1 MLYTF
6 RELQKGEF
14 IVVGADTAAGG
25 HDYSAAQ
32 FISKTNNDIPLVYHS
47 KVTTTVMTN
56 NLLDILTDIYDKT
69 GVTPVIAYERN
80 FGGSFELERLN
91 TLNRE
96 KKFTIYKEM
105 ASVGTGSMDYGD
117 KLGWTTTAG
126 SRAKMLEDLKNCID
140 ANAIRIY
147 DKRTINELYNFVV
160 KLSTGGRWKAQAE
173 NGAHDDLVMSLAIAY
188 QVYQYARTPE
198 TTGVN
203 PNSTWSQTISEDW

>member
-1 MLYTF
+1 MLYSF
-6 RELQKGEF
+6 RDLQKGEF

-25 HDYSAAQ
+25 LDYSAAQ
-32 FISKTNNDIPLVYHS
+32 FVSKTNNDVPMVYHS

-56 NLLDILTDIYDKT
+56 HLLEILNDIYDRT
-69 GVTPVIAYERN
+69 GVQPVIAYERN

-96 KKFTIYKEM
+96 KKFNIYKEM
-105 ASVGTGSMDYGD
+105 SAVGTGSMDEGD

-140 ANAIRIY
+140 TNALKIY
-147 DKRTINELYNFVV
+147 DKRTITELFNFVI
-160 KLSTGGRWKAQAE
+160 KQSTGGRWKAQAE

-188 QVYQYARTPE
+188 QVYLYAKTPNQ
-198 TTGVN
+198 TPIN
-203 PNSTWSQTISEDW
+203 PNQNWRQAVQESW